1 MDAGLIATV
10 VTGGV
15 GIAALCVARFKCLC
29 HCTGCCQFESCKFG
43 FLDNAIVDTHEVEFK
58 KINANGN
65 DLIYV
70 SKMLLMLM
78 MTMMITI
85 QIHHLNLYQ
94 LMRIA
99 ETIHFKNKNRIINI
113 VCYICFC

>member
-1 MDAGLIATV
+1 MDPSLLATV

-15 GIAALCVARFKCLC
+15 GIAALCISRFKCLV
-29 HCTGCCQFESCKFG
+29 HCTSCCHIESCKFG

-70 SKMLLMLM
+70 SKNSVNVNDDDDDDYH
-78 MTMMITI
+78 T
-85 QIHHLNLYQ
+85 NPPSDFVPVNEDS
-94 LMRIA
+94 R
-99 ETIHFKNKNRIINI
+99 NNS
-113 VCYICFC
+113 V